1 MKILLDVC
9 CAPCAIPAIEK
20 LEKDFPNSEIILYSN
35 NSNIHPK
42 EEYER
47 RVDNIGRIAEHYKKE
62 FIVDEYNPA
71 EWKKFVKAEGFEAEK
86 EGGKRCE
93 KCYEF
98 RLRKAAKFAI
108 ENGFDAFASTLTTG
122 PPKQAKII
130 NPIGMKLAAEY
141 NSAVEIKLSAGKKIK
156 FIEEDFKKNNGGL
169 RSSVVS
175 KELGLYR
182 QDYCG
187 CEYSRK

>member
-47 RVDNIGRIAEHYKKE
+47 RVENIEKIAEHYKKE
-62 FIVDEYNPA
+62 FIVERYDPA
-71 EWKKFVKAEGFEAEK
+71 AWKKFVKGLESEK

-108 ENGFDAFASTLTTG
+108 ENGFNAFASTLTTG
-122 PPKQAKII
+122 PPKQARII
-130 NPIGMKLAAEY
+130 NPIGRGIAAE
-141 NSAVEIKLSAGKKIK
+141 LKIK
-156 FIEEDFKKNNGGL
+156 FIEEDFKKNNGSL
-169 RSSVVS
+169 RSAIVS

-187 CEYSRK
+187 CYLSEK

>member
-20 LEKDFPNSEIILYSN
+20 LEKDFPGADIILYSN

-42 EEYER
+42 EEYEK
-47 RVDNIGRIAEHYKKE
+47 RVENIGRIAEHYKKE
-62 FIVDEYNPA
+62 FIVDKYNPA
-71 EWKKFVKAEGFEAEK
+71 EWKKFVKGLETEK
-86 EGGKRCE
+86 EGGRRCE

-98 RLRKAAKFAI
+98 RLKKAAKFAA
-108 ENGFDAFASTLTTG
+108 ENDFDAFASTLTTG
-122 PPKQAKII
+122 PPKKASII
-130 NPIGMKLAAEY
+130 NKIG
-141 NSAVEIKLSAGKKIK
+141 NEISKACKIK
-156 FIEEDFKKNNGGL
+156 FIEEDFKKNNGSL
-169 RSSVVS
+169 RSTLVS

-187 CEYSRK
+187 CEYSLRTEGRNC